1 MHKESLVF
9 GVAGIFMGLLCGW
22 ILGSQSNA
30 ALGPAAA
37 PAASAQQA
45 PAAPTGP
52 QQPAAPPLDEARAA
66 ALTQAAE
73 RNPSDSE
80 TRVQLANLY
89 SDSEKYDE
97 AVRWY
102 QAELTIDPKN
112 VNASTDLGI
121 AYYYS
126 NQADRAL
133 AQFDR
138 SLAVDPK
145 HSKTLLNMG
154 IVRAFAKEDVAGA
167 TAAWQRALEVA
178 VPGSPEAVTAK
189 RLLDGIRAHETSGTT
204 GPVPK
209 APGQPD

>member
-1 MHKESLVF
+1 MKKESLIF
-9 GVAGIFMGLLCGW
+9 GIAGMFMGLLCGW
-22 ILGSQSNA
+22 ILGSQSGSGASTA
-30 ALGPAAA
+30 APATTQSAA
-37 PAASAQQA
+37 PAAAGPAQ
-45 PAAPTGP
+45 PP
-52 QQPAAPPLDEARAA
+52 APPLDEARAA
-66 ALTQAAE
+66 ALKVTAE
-73 RNPSDSE
+73 RNASDSE
-80 TRVQLANLY
+80 TRVQLGNMY
-89 SDSEKYDE
+89 FDSEQYPE

-102 QAELTIDPKN
+102 EAALKIDPRN

-167 TAAWQRALEVA
+167 TAAWERALETA
-178 VPGSPEAVTAK
+178 EPGSPEAATAK
-189 RLLDGIRAHETSGTT
+189 RLLDGIRAHEETGTT
-204 GPVPK
+204 TPVTK

>member
-1 MHKESLVF
+1 MKKESLIFGIAGVF
-9 GVAGIFMGLLCGW
+9 LGLLGGW
-22 ILGSQSNA
+22 ILGSQA
-30 ALGPAAA
+30 VPGAGPAAA
-37 PAASAQQA
+37 PAAA
-45 PAAPTGP
+45 
-52 QQPAAPPLDEARAA
+52 QQPAQAQAGPPQPPPPPLDEARAA
-66 ALTQAAE
+66 TLKDAAAK
-73 RNPSDSE
+73 NAADSE
-80 TRVQLANLY
+80 SRVQLANMY
-89 SDSEKYDE
+89 FDSEQYAE

-102 QAELTIDPKN
+102 EAALEIDPKN

-167 TAAWQRALEVA
+167 TAAWQRALDVA

-189 RLLDGIRAHETSGTT
+189 RLLDGIRAHQESGTT
-204 GPVPK
+204 GPAPRT
-209 APGQPD
+209 PGQPD

>member
-1 MHKESLVF
+1 MKRESIVF
-9 GVAGIFMGLLCGW
+9 GIAGMLMGLLCGW
-22 ILGSQSNA
+22 ILGSQSTPGA
-30 ALGPAAA
+30 STAAA
-37 PAASAQQA
+37 PVAQATA
-45 PAAPTGP
+45 PVPTGP
-52 QQPAAPPLDEARAA
+52 AQPAAPPVDEARAA
-66 ALTQAAE
+66 ALKVTAE
-73 RNPSDSE
+73 RNANDSE

-89 SDSEKYDE
+89 FDSEKYDE

-102 QAELTIDPKN
+102 EAALKIDPRN

-133 AQFDR
+133 AQFDK

-167 TAAWQRALEVA
+167 TAAWQRALQTA
-178 VPGSPEAVTAK
+178 PPGSPEAITAK
-189 RLLDGIRAHETSGTT
+189 RLLDGIRAHDETGTT
-204 GPVPK
+204 GPTPK
-209 APGQPD
+209 GPGQPD